1 MNNKAR
7 TSLRAKIA
15 LTFYVLISL
24 VVTFGYLFTFGYSF
38 WGTDKGALW
47 LDIIAWLTFF
57 IIMVLQSQTR
67 TRVGS
72 WMLLTPTYPVVLM
85 LLSNM
90 ERFNVNIVYLGLVLT
105 AVMMTLAA
113 LLNRFL
119 RNQ

>member
-7 TSLRAKIA
+7 TSFSAKVA
-15 LTFYVLISL
+15 LTFYVLISF
-24 VVTFGYLFTFGYSF
+24 VVTFGYVFTFGYSF
-38 WGTDKGALW
+38 WGTGKGGPW
-47 LDIIAWLTFF
+47 LDILAWMTLF
-57 IIMVLQSQTR
+57 IIMALQFQTR

-72 WMLLTPTYPVVLM
+72 WMLLTPTYPLVLL

-113 LLNRFL
+113 LLNSFL

>member
-1 MNNKAR
+1 
-7 TSLRAKIA
+7 
-15 LTFYVLISL
+15 
-24 VVTFGYLFTFGYSF
+24 
-38 WGTDKGALW
+38 
-47 LDIIAWLTFF
+47 
-57 IIMVLQSQTR
+57 
-67 TRVGS
+67 
-72 WMLLTPTYPVVLM
+72 MLLTPTYPVVLM